1 MCTMSRKSIAEYVA
15 EKRRVYAKSGDA
27 TGLTFRVTSK
37 VLVEASG
44 LICLGKHRA
53 RHSPGG

>member
-1 MCTMSRKSIAEYVA
+1 MSRKSIAEYVA

-37 VLVEASG
+37 FLVEAAG
-44 LICLGKHRA
+44 LICV
-53 RHSPGG
+53 SPIGQVKFFH